1 VRLATTGAAP
11 SDPEMLVQLRERFGL
26 EVIEGYGL
34 TEASPVV
41 TTSLG
46 LPWRPGTIGK
56 PVPGVEVRLVDR
68 QGDDVL
74 VGDPGEIIVRGPN
87 VFDGY
92 WEDPVAS
99 KEVLVDGW
107 LVTGDIAVVDDG
119 GTLSIVDRVK
129 DLIIVSGFNVF
140 PAEVE
145 EVIREHP
152 GVVACAVIGVAHPHS
167 GEAVSAYVVPRAG
180 WSLEEDDIIE
190 FCASRLARYKAPSK
204 VTFVD
209 DIPSLPTGKILRRQL
224 RDEPLGDDVG

>member
-1 VRLATTGAAP
+1 
-11 SDPEMLVQLRERFGL
+11 M
-26 EVIEGYGL
+26 
-34 TEASPVV
+34 
-41 TTSLG
+41 
-46 LPWRPGTIGK
+46 
-56 PVPGVEVRLVDR
+56 EVRLVDR
-68 QGDDVL
+68 EGDDVL

-119 GTLSIVDRVK
+119 GTLVDRRPGQGPHHRVG
-129 DLIIVSGFNVF
+129 LQRLPG
-140 PAEVE
+140 
-145 EVIREHP
+145 RGRGGHP
-152 GVVACAVIGVAHPHS
+152 GA
-167 GEAVSAYVVPRAG
+167 PRGGRVRGHRRRPPTLGRGRAAPTSWPAPG